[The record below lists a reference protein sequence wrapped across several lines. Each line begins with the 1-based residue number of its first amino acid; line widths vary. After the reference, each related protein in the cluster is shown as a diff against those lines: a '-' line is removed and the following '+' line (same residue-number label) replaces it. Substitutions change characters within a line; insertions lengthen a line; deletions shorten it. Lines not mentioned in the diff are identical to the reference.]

1 MQNLRRMNSSA
12 ILQLNIQHSTFNFFI
27 MIKKLFTLFICSI
40 SLAMTFTSCSE
51 EAFDTD
57 SVNKQTILVFY
68 PWTGSQSST
77 GLLGYLQNNIDS
89 ICDGIIDRK
98 GLNNSRVLVFLSDKY
113 NHSTLYDLQYNAT
126 TKSVDRVSLKEY
138 EGASYASAEGI
149 ADIMNEVKTQAS
161 ALNYA
166 LIVGVHGCGWTYAS
180 DWSRYPY
187 YARPS
192 VTRPS
197 DSALSGYSAADNSA
211 TGYSAAG
218 YSATGISSFS
228 GIQFG
233 PDPNAPLTRF
243 FGSVSLAENAMD
255 ISTLAEGIRE
265 SGLKM
270 QYILFDACY
279 MSNIETA
286 YELKDVTNYMI
297 ASGSEIMA
305 AGLPYRSMWSYLNSP
320 TPNYSSIVSTS
331 VNFYKNSSAPFC
343 NLAAIDC
350 RQVEKLASVMKDINA
365 ENQLQASVN
374 LDSIQHLDGFRPNLF
389 YDLETYVDSLRPS
402 GYLLDQFKSQLKL
415 TIKASD
421 HTDEAYTCIYSSDSF
436 KIKNYCGITI
446 SDPSQHS
453 VAIKGRE
460 KTGWWK
466 ATH

>member
-1 MQNLRRMNSSA
+1 
-12 ILQLNIQHSTFNFFI
+12 
-27 MIKKLFTLFICSI
+27 
-40 SLAMTFTSCSE
+40 MTFTSCSE

-57 SVNKQTILVFY
+57 SVNKQTILVYY
-68 PWTGSQSST
+68 PWTGSTSSI
-77 GLLGYLQNNIDS
+77 GLLNYLQNNIDS
-89 ICDGIIDRK
+89 ICDGIIEKK
-98 GLNNSRVLVFLSDKY
+98 GLNNSRVLVFLSKKY
-113 NHSTLYDLQYNAT
+113 NQSTLYDLQYDAT
-126 TKSVDRVSLKEY
+126 TKSVNRVSLKEY
-138 EGASYASAEGI
+138 EGTSYATAEGF
-149 ADIMNEVKTQAS
+149 ADILNEVKTQAS

-166 LIVGVHGCGWTYAS
+166 LIVGVHGCGWTYAE
-180 DWSRYPY
+180 DWGNYPY
-187 YARPS
+187 YARPAIGS
-192 VTRPS
+192 N
-197 DSALSGYSAADNSA
+197 SGSDNS
-211 TGYSAAG
+211 GSSYSAAG
-218 YSATGISSFS
+218 YSAASSTPASFS

-233 PDPNAPLTRF
+233 NNPDAPLTRF
-243 FGSVSLAENAMD
+243 FGSVSLKESATD
-255 ISTLAEGIRE
+255 ISTLAEGIKQ

-279 MSNIETA
+279 MSNVETA

-320 TPNYSSIVSTS
+320 TPNYSGIVSTS
-331 VNFYKNSSAPFC
+331 VNFYKNNSSAPFC

>member
-1 MQNLRRMNSSA
+1 
-12 ILQLNIQHSTFNFFI
+12 

-40 SLAMTFTSCSE
+40 SLAMTFTGCSE

-113 NHSTLYDLQYNAT
+113 NHSTLYDLQCNAT
-126 TKSVDRVSLKEY
+126 TKSVDRVPLKEY

-149 ADIMNEVKTQAS
+149 ADIMNEVKTKAS

-192 VTRPS
+192 VTRPR
-197 DSALSGYSAADNSA
+197 DNN
-211 TGYSAAG
+211 
-218 YSATGISSFS
+218 FS

-331 VNFYKNSSAPFC
+331 VNFYKNNSSAPFC

-365 ENQLQASVN
+365 EYQLSASVS

-389 YDLETYVDSLRPS
+389 YDLETYVDSLPPS
-402 GYLLDQFKSQLKL
+402 GYLLDQFKNQLKL

>member
-1 MQNLRRMNSSA
+1 
-12 ILQLNIQHSTFNFFI
+12 
-27 MIKKLFTLFICSI
+27 MIKKPFTLFICMI

-89 ICDGIIDRK
+89 ISDGIIDRK

-126 TKSVDRVSLKEY
+126 TKSVDRVPLKEY

-192 VTRPS
+192 VTRPR

-211 TGYSAAG
+211 TD
-218 YSATGISSFS
+218 ISSFS

-305 AGLPYRSMWSYLNSP
+305 AGLPYRSMWSYLNSA
-320 TPNYSSIVSTS
+320 TPNYSGIVSTS

-350 RQVEKLASVMKDINA
+350 RQVEKLASVMKEINA
-365 ENQLQASVN
+365 QYQLSASVS

>member
-1 MQNLRRMNSSA
+1 
-12 ILQLNIQHSTFNFFI
+12 
-27 MIKKLFTLFICSI
+27 MIKKLFTLFICMI

-89 ICDGIIDRK
+89 ISDGIIDRK

-126 TKSVDRVSLKEY
+126 TKSVDRVPLKEY

-197 DSALSGYSAADNSA
+197 DNN
-211 TGYSAAG
+211 
-218 YSATGISSFS
+218 FS

-305 AGLPYRSMWSYLNSP
+305 AGLPYRSMWSYLNSA
-320 TPNYSSIVSTS
+320 TPNYSGIVSTS

-350 RQVEKLASVMKDINA
+350 RQVEKLASVMKEINA
-365 ENQLQASVN
+365 QYQLSASVS

-389 YDLETYVDSLRPS
+389 YDLETYVDSLHPS
-402 GYLLDQFKSQLKL
+402 GYLLDQFKNQLKL

>member
-1 MQNLRRMNSSA
+1 VCHAL
-12 ILQLNIQHSTFNFFI
+12 STKHLTFLDIN

-40 SLAMTFTSCSE
+40 SLAMTFTGCSE

-68 PWTGSQSST
+68 PWTGSKSYT

-149 ADIMNEVKTQAS
+149 ADILNEVKTKAS

-197 DSALSGYSAADNSA
+197 DNN
-211 TGYSAAG
+211 
-218 YSATGISSFS
+218 FS

-331 VNFYKNSSAPFC
+331 VNFYKNNSSAPFC

-365 ENQLQASVN
+365 EYQLSASVS

-389 YDLETYVDSLRPS
+389 YDLETYVDSLHPS
-402 GYLLDQFKSQLKL
+402 GYLLDQFKNQLKL

-421 HTDEAYTCIYSSDSF
+421 HTEEAYTCIYSSDSF

>member
-1 MQNLRRMNSSA
+1 
-12 ILQLNIQHSTFNFFI
+12 

-51 EAFDTD
+51 EAFDPD
-57 SVNKQTILVFY
+57 SVNKQTILVYY
-68 PWTGSQSST
+68 PWTGDKNST
-77 GLLGYLQNNIDS
+77 GLLGDLQNNIDS

-126 TKSVDRVSLKEY
+126 TKSVDRVPLKEY

-166 LIVGVHGCGWTYAS
+166 LIVGVHGCGWTYAN

-197 DSALSGYSAADNSA
+197 DNN
-211 TGYSAAG
+211 
-218 YSATGISSFS
+218 FS

-350 RQVEKLASVMKDINA
+350 RQVEKLAGVMKDINA
-365 ENQLQASVN
+365 EYQLPASVS

-389 YDLETYVDSLRPS
+389 YDLETYVDSLHPS

-421 HTDEAYTCIYSSDSF
+421 HTEEAYTCIYSSDSF

>member
-1 MQNLRRMNSSA
+1 
-12 ILQLNIQHSTFNFFI
+12 
-27 MIKKLFTLFICSI
+27 MIKKLFTLFICMI
-40 SLAMTFTSCSE
+40 SLAMTFTGCSE

-57 SVNKQTILVFY
+57 SVNKQTILAFY
-68 PWTGSQSST
+68 PWTGGKSST
-77 GLLGYLQNNIDS
+77 ELLGYLQNNIDS

-126 TKSVDRVSLKEY
+126 TKSVDRVPLKEY

-149 ADIMNEVKTQAS
+149 ADILNEVKTQAS

-192 VTRPS
+192 VTRPR
-197 DSALSGYSAADNSA
+197 DNN
-211 TGYSAAG
+211 
-218 YSATGISSFS
+218 FS

-255 ISTLAEGIRE
+255 ISTLAEGIKE

-305 AGLPYRSMWSYLNSP
+305 AGLPYRSMWSYLNSS

-350 RQVEKLASVMKDINA
+350 RQVEKLAGVMKDINA
-365 ENQLQASVN
+365 ENQLSASVS

-389 YDLETYVDSLRPS
+389 YDLETYVDSLHPS
-402 GYLLDQFKSQLKL
+402 GYLLDQFKNQLKL

-421 HTDEAYTCIYSSDSF
+421 HTEEAYTCIYSSESF

>member
-1 MQNLRRMNSSA
+1 
-12 ILQLNIQHSTFNFFI
+12 

-98 GLNNSRVLVFLSDKY
+98 GLNNSRVLVFLSNKY

-126 TKSVDRVSLKEY
+126 TKSVDRVPLKEY
-138 EGASYASAEGI
+138 EGTSYASAEGI
-149 ADIMNEVKTQAS
+149 ADIMNEVKTKAS

-197 DSALSGYSAADNSA
+197 DNN
-211 TGYSAAG
+211 
-218 YSATGISSFS
+218 FS

-320 TPNYSSIVSTS
+320 TPNYSGIVSTS
-331 VNFYKNSSAPFC
+331 VNFYKNNSSAPFC

-365 ENQLQASVN
+365 EYQLSASVS

>member
-1 MQNLRRMNSSA
+1 MCHTL
-12 ILQLNIQHSTFNFFI
+12 STKHLTFLDIN
-27 MIKKLFTLFICSI
+27 MIKKLFTLFICTI
-40 SLAMTFTSCSE
+40 SLAMTFTGCSE

-98 GLNNSRVLVFLSDKY
+98 GLNNSRVLVFLSDNY
-113 NHSTLYDLQYNAT
+113 NHSMLYDLQYNAT
-126 TKSVDRVSLKEY
+126 TKSVDRVPLKEY

-149 ADIMNEVKTQAS
+149 ADILNEVKTQAN

-192 VTRPS
+192 VTRPR
-197 DSALSGYSAADNSA
+197 DNN
-211 TGYSAAG
+211 
-218 YSATGISSFS
+218 FS

-305 AGLPYRSMWSYLNSP
+305 AGLPYRSMWSYLNSS

-350 RQVEKLASVMKDINA
+350 RQVEKLAGVMKDINA
-365 ENQLQASVN
+365 EYQLSASVS

-389 YDLETYVDSLRPS
+389 YDLETYVDSLHPS

>member
-1 MQNLRRMNSSA
+1 
-12 ILQLNIQHSTFNFFI
+12 
-27 MIKKLFTLFICSI
+27 MIKKLFTLFICTI

-51 EAFDTD
+51 EAFDPD

-68 PWTGSQSST
+68 PWTGSKSST

-126 TKSVDRVSLKEY
+126 TKSVDRVPLKEY

-149 ADIMNEVKTQAS
+149 ADILNEVKTKAS

-192 VTRPS
+192 VTRPR
-197 DSALSGYSAADNSA
+197 DNN
-211 TGYSAAG
+211 
-218 YSATGISSFS
+218 FS

-320 TPNYSSIVSTS
+320 TPNYSGIVSTS
-331 VNFYKNSSAPFC
+331 VNFYKNNSSAPFC

-389 YDLETYVDSLRPS
+389 YDLETYVDSLHPS

>member
-1 MQNLRRMNSSA
+1 
-12 ILQLNIQHSTFNFFI
+12 
-27 MIKKLFTLFICSI
+27 MIKKLFTLFICMI
-40 SLAMTFTSCSE
+40 SLAMTFTGCSE

-89 ICDGIIDRK
+89 ISDGIIDRK

-126 TKSVDRVSLKEY
+126 TKSVDRVPLKEY

-197 DSALSGYSAADNSA
+197 DNN
-211 TGYSAAG
+211 
-218 YSATGISSFS
+218 FS

-331 VNFYKNSSAPFC
+331 VNFYKNNSSAPFC

-365 ENQLQASVN
+365 EYQLSASVS

-389 YDLETYVDSLRPS
+389 YDLETYVDSLHPS
-402 GYLLDQFKSQLKL
+402 GYLLDQFKNQLKL

-421 HTDEAYTCIYSSDSF
+421 HTEEAYTCIYSSDSF

>member
-1 MQNLRRMNSSA
+1 
-12 ILQLNIQHSTFNFFI
+12 
-27 MIKKLFTLFICSI
+27 MIKKLFTLFICMI
-40 SLAMTFTSCSE
+40 SLAMTFTGCSE

-57 SVNKQTILVFY
+57 SVNKQTILAFY
-68 PWTGSQSST
+68 PWTGGKSST
-77 GLLGYLQNNIDS
+77 ELLGYLQNNIDS

-126 TKSVDRVSLKEY
+126 TKSVDRVPLKEY

-149 ADIMNEVKTQAS
+149 ADILNEVKTQAN

-192 VTRPS
+192 VTRPR
-197 DSALSGYSAADNSA
+197 DNN
-211 TGYSAAG
+211 
-218 YSATGISSFS
+218 FS

-305 AGLPYRSMWSYLNSP
+305 AGLPYRSMWSYLNSA

-350 RQVEKLASVMKDINA
+350 RQVEKLASVMKEINA
-365 ENQLQASVN
+365 QYQLSASVS
-374 LDSIQHLDGFRPNLF
+374 LDSIQHLDGFRPHLF

>member
-1 MQNLRRMNSSA
+1 
-12 ILQLNIQHSTFNFFI
+12 

-40 SLAMTFTSCSE
+40 SLAMTFTGCSE

-68 PWTGSQSST
+68 PWTGSKSST

-126 TKSVDRVSLKEY
+126 TKSVDRVPLKEY

-149 ADIMNEVKTQAS
+149 ADILNEVKTKAS

-197 DSALSGYSAADNSA
+197 DNN
-211 TGYSAAG
+211 
-218 YSATGISSFS
+218 FS

-243 FGSVSLAENAMD
+243 FGSVSLAENAID

-305 AGLPYRSMWSYLNSP
+305 AGLPYRSMWSYLNSA
-320 TPNYSSIVSTS
+320 TPNYSGIVSTS

-365 ENQLQASVN
+365 EYQLSASVS

-389 YDLETYVDSLRPS
+389 YDLETYVDSLHPS
-402 GYLLDQFKSQLKL
+402 GYLLDQFKNQLKL

-421 HTDEAYTCIYSSDSF
+421 HTEEAYTCIYSSDSF

-453 VAIKGRE
+453 VAIKGKE

>member
-1 MQNLRRMNSSA
+1 MCHTL
-12 ILQLNIQHSTFNFFI
+12 STKHLTFLDIN

-126 TKSVDRVSLKEY
+126 TKSVDRVPLKEY

-149 ADIMNEVKTQAS
+149 ADILNEVKTKAS

-192 VTRPS
+192 VTRPR
-197 DSALSGYSAADNSA
+197 DNN
-211 TGYSAAG
+211 
-218 YSATGISSFS
+218 FS
-228 GIQFG
+228 GILFG

-265 SGLKM
+265 SELKM

-305 AGLPYRSMWSYLNSP
+305 AGLPYRSMWSYLNSA
-320 TPNYSSIVSTS
+320 TPNYSGIVSTS

-350 RQVEKLASVMKDINA
+350 RQVEKLAGVMKDINA
-365 ENQLQASVN
+365 EYQLSASVS

-389 YDLETYVDSLRPS
+389 YDLETYVDSLHPS

>member
-1 MQNLRRMNSSA
+1 MCHAL
-12 ILQLNIQHSTFNFFI
+12 STKHLTFLDIN

-40 SLAMTFTSCSE
+40 SLALTFTGCSE

-68 PWTGSQSST
+68 PWTGDKSST

-126 TKSVDRVSLKEY
+126 TKSVDRVPLKEY

-149 ADIMNEVKTQAS
+149 ADILNEVKTQAS

-166 LIVGVHGCGWTYAS
+166 LIVGAHGCGWTYAS
-180 DWSRYPY
+180 DWNRYPY

-211 TGYSAAG
+211 TG

-243 FGSVSLAENAMD
+243 FGSVSLAENAID

-270 QYILFDACY
+270 QYILFDVCY

-297 ASGSEIMA
+297 ACGSEIMA
-305 AGLPYRSMWSYLNSP
+305 KGIPYRLMWSYLNGT
-320 TPNYSSIVSTS
+320 TPNYSSLVNGI
-331 VNFYKNSSAPFC
+331 VNFYKNSNFPYC
-343 NLAAIDC
+343 NMAAIDC
-350 RQVEKLASVMKDINA
+350 RQLDALANVMKEIN
-365 ENQLQASVN
+365 QKYTLDTTIP
-374 LDSIQHLDGFRPNLF
+374 LDSIQPLDGFLPHLS
-389 YDLETYVDSLRPS
+389 YDMAVYVDSLKPN
-402 GYLLDQFKSQLKL
+402 GYLKEQFSNQLKK
-415 TIKASD
+415 TVKAAA
-421 HTDEAYTCIYSSDSF
+421 HTDCAYTALRQYPEVTI
-436 KIKNYCGITI
+436 KIKNYCGLSI
-446 SDPSQHS
+446 SDPSQHP
-453 VAIKGRE
+453 VAIRGKE

-466 ATH
+466 ATHE

>member
-1 MQNLRRMNSSA
+1 
-12 ILQLNIQHSTFNFFI
+12 
-27 MIKKLFTLFICSI
+27 MIKKLFTLFICMI
-40 SLAMTFTSCSE
+40 SLAMTFTGCSE

-57 SVNKQTILVFY
+57 SVNKQTILAFY
-68 PWTGSQSST
+68 PWTGDKSST

-126 TKSVDRVSLKEY
+126 TKSVDRVPLKEY

-149 ADIMNEVKTQAS
+149 ADILNEVKTQAS

-192 VTRPS
+192 VTRPR
-197 DSALSGYSAADNSA
+197 DNN
-211 TGYSAAG
+211 
-218 YSATGISSFS
+218 FS

-255 ISTLAEGIRE
+255 ISTLAEGIKE

-320 TPNYSSIVSTS
+320 TPNYSGIVSTS

-350 RQVEKLASVMKDINA
+350 RQVEKLAGVMKDINA
-365 ENQLQASVN
+365 ENQLSASVS

-389 YDLETYVDSLRPS
+389 YDLETYVDSLHPS
-402 GYLLDQFKSQLKL
+402 GYLLDQFKNQLKL

-421 HTDEAYTCIYSSDSF
+421 HTEEAYTCIYSSESF

>member
-1 MQNLRRMNSSA
+1 MCHAL
-12 ILQLNIQHSTFNFFI
+12 STKHLTFLDIN

-126 TKSVDRVSLKEY
+126 TKSVDRVPLKEY

-192 VTRPS
+192 VTRPR
-197 DSALSGYSAADNSA
+197 DNN
-211 TGYSAAG
+211 
-218 YSATGISSFS
+218 FS

-305 AGLPYRSMWSYLNSP
+305 AGLPYRSMWSYLNSA
-320 TPNYSSIVSTS
+320 TPNYSGIVSTS

-350 RQVEKLASVMKDINA
+350 RQVEKLASVMKEINA
-365 ENQLQASVN
+365 QYQLSASVS

-389 YDLETYVDSLRPS
+389 YDLETYVDSLHPS

-421 HTDEAYTCIYSSDSF
+421 HADEAYTCIYSSDSF

>member
-1 MQNLRRMNSSA
+1 MCHAL
-12 ILQLNIQHSTFNFFI
+12 STKHLTFLDIN

-40 SLAMTFTSCSE
+40 SLALTFTGCSE

-68 PWTGSQSST
+68 PWTGDKSST

-126 TKSVDRVSLKEY
+126 TKSVDRVPLKEY

-149 ADIMNEVKTQAS
+149 ADIMNEVKTKAS

-197 DSALSGYSAADNSA
+197 DNN
-211 TGYSAAG
+211 
-218 YSATGISSFS
+218 FS

-320 TPNYSSIVSTS
+320 TPNYSGIVSTS
-331 VNFYKNSSAPFC
+331 VNFYKNNSSAPFC

-365 ENQLQASVN
+365 EYQLSASVS

>member
-1 MQNLRRMNSSA
+1 
-12 ILQLNIQHSTFNFFI
+12 
-27 MIKKLFTLFICSI
+27 MIKKLFTLFICMI
-40 SLAMTFTSCSE
+40 SLAMTFTGCSE

-68 PWTGSQSST
+68 PWTGDKSRT
-77 GLLGYLQNNIDS
+77 GLLGDLQNNIDS

-126 TKSVDRVSLKEY
+126 TKSVDRVPLKEY

-149 ADIMNEVKTQAS
+149 ADILNEVKTKAS

-166 LIVGVHGCGWTYAS
+166 LIVGAHGCGWTYAS
-180 DWSRYPY
+180 DWSKYPD

-192 VTRPS
+192 VTRPR
-197 DSALSGYSAADNSA
+197 DNN
-211 TGYSAAG
+211 
-218 YSATGISSFS
+218 FS

-305 AGLPYRSMWSYLNSP
+305 AGLPYRSMWSYLNSS
-320 TPNYSSIVSTS
+320 TPNYSGIVSTS
-331 VNFYKNSSAPFC
+331 VNFYKNNSSAPFC

-350 RQVEKLASVMKDINA
+350 RQVEKLAGVMKDINA
-365 ENQLQASVN
+365 ENQLLASVS

-389 YDLETYVDSLRPS
+389 YDLETYVDSLHPS
-402 GYLLDQFKSQLKL
+402 GYLLDQFKNQLKL

-421 HTDEAYTCIYSSDSF
+421 HTDEAYTYIFSPDYI

>member
-1 MQNLRRMNSSA
+1 
-12 ILQLNIQHSTFNFFI
+12 
-27 MIKKLFTLFICSI
+27 MIKKLFTLFICMI
-40 SLAMTFTSCSE
+40 SLAMTFTGCSE

-68 PWTGSQSST
+68 PWTGSKSYT

-126 TKSVDRVSLKEY
+126 TKSVDRVPLKEY

-149 ADIMNEVKTQAS
+149 ADILNEVKTQAS

-166 LIVGVHGCGWTYAS
+166 LIVGAHGCGWTYAS
-180 DWSRYPY
+180 DWSKYPD

-197 DSALSGYSAADNSA
+197 DSALN
-211 TGYSAAG
+211 GYSAAG

-305 AGLPYRSMWSYLNSP
+305 AGLPYRSMWSYLNSS

-350 RQVEKLASVMKDINA
+350 RQVEKLAGVMKDINA

-389 YDLETYVDSLRPS
+389 YDLETYVDSLHPS

>member
-1 MQNLRRMNSSA
+1 
-12 ILQLNIQHSTFNFFI
+12 

-40 SLAMTFTSCSE
+40 SLALTFTGCSE

-68 PWTGSQSST
+68 PWTGSKSST

-98 GLNNSRVLVFLSDKY
+98 GLNNSRVLVFLSNKY

-126 TKSVDRVSLKEY
+126 TKSVDRVPLKEY
-138 EGASYASAEGI
+138 EGTSYASAEGI
-149 ADIMNEVKTQAS
+149 ADIMNEVKTKAS

-197 DSALSGYSAADNSA
+197 DNN
-211 TGYSAAG
+211 
-218 YSATGISSFS
+218 FS

-320 TPNYSSIVSTS
+320 TPNYSGIVSTS
-331 VNFYKNSSAPFC
+331 VNFYKNNSSAPFC

-365 ENQLQASVN
+365 EYQLSASVS

>member
-1 MQNLRRMNSSA
+1 M
-12 ILQLNIQHSTFNFFI
+12 
-27 MIKKLFTLFICSI
+27 I
-40 SLAMTFTSCSE
+40 SLAMTFTGCSE

-98 GLNNSRVLVFLSDKY
+98 GLNNSRILVFLSDKY

-126 TKSVDRVSLKEY
+126 TKSVNRVPLKEY
-138 EGASYASAEGI
+138 EGASYATAEGF
-149 ADIMNEVKTQAS
+149 ADILNEVKTQAS

-192 VTRPS
+192 VTRPR
-197 DSALSGYSAADNSA
+197 DNN
-211 TGYSAAG
+211 
-218 YSATGISSFS
+218 FS

-279 MSNIETA
+279 MSNVETA

-320 TPNYSSIVSTS
+320 TPNYSGIVSTS
-331 VNFYKNSSAPFC
+331 VNFYKNNSSAPFC

-365 ENQLQASVN
+365 EYQLSASVS

>member
-1 MQNLRRMNSSA
+1 
-12 ILQLNIQHSTFNFFI
+12 

-126 TKSVDRVSLKEY
+126 TKSVDRVPLKEY

-192 VTRPS
+192 VTRPR
-197 DSALSGYSAADNSA
+197 DNN
-211 TGYSAAG
+211 
-218 YSATGISSFS
+218 FS

-320 TPNYSSIVSTS
+320 TPNYSGIVSTS

-365 ENQLQASVN
+365 EYQLSASVS
-374 LDSIQHLDGFRPNLF
+374 LDSIQHLDGFRPHLF

>member
-1 MQNLRRMNSSA
+1 
-12 ILQLNIQHSTFNFFI
+12 

-40 SLAMTFTSCSE
+40 SLAMTFTGCSE

-68 PWTGSQSST
+68 PWTGSKSST

-126 TKSVDRVSLKEY
+126 TKSVDRVPLKEY

-149 ADIMNEVKTQAS
+149 ADIMNEVKTKAS

-192 VTRPS
+192 VTRPR
-197 DSALSGYSAADNSA
+197 DNN
-211 TGYSAAG
+211 
-218 YSATGISSFS
+218 FS

-305 AGLPYRSMWSYLNSP
+305 AGLPYRSMWSYLNSS

-365 ENQLQASVN
+365 EYQLSASVS

>member
-1 MQNLRRMNSSA
+1 
-12 ILQLNIQHSTFNFFI
+12 

-40 SLAMTFTSCSE
+40 SLAMTFTGCSE

-126 TKSVDRVSLKEY
+126 TKSVDRVPLKEY

-192 VTRPS
+192 VTRPR
-197 DSALSGYSAADNSA
+197 DNN
-211 TGYSAAG
+211 
-218 YSATGISSFS
+218 FS

-305 AGLPYRSMWSYLNSP
+305 AGLPYRSMWSYLNSA
-320 TPNYSSIVSTS
+320 TPNYSGIVSTS

-374 LDSIQHLDGFRPNLF
+374 LDSIQHLDGFRPHLF

>member
-1 MQNLRRMNSSA
+1 
-12 ILQLNIQHSTFNFFI
+12 

-40 SLAMTFTSCSE
+40 SLALTFTGCSE

-68 PWTGSQSST
+68 PWTGDKSST

-126 TKSVDRVSLKEY
+126 TKSVDRVPLKEY

-149 ADIMNEVKTQAS
+149 ADILNEVKTQAS

-197 DSALSGYSAADNSA
+197 DNN
-211 TGYSAAG
+211 
-218 YSATGISSFS
+218 FS

-305 AGLPYRSMWSYLNSP
+305 AGLPYRSMWSYLNSA
-320 TPNYSSIVSTS
+320 TPNYSGIVSTS

-350 RQVEKLASVMKDINA
+350 RQVEKLAGVMKDINA
-365 ENQLQASVN
+365 EYQLSASVS
-374 LDSIQHLDGFRPNLF
+374 LDSIQHLDGFRPHLF

>member
-1 MQNLRRMNSSA
+1 
-12 ILQLNIQHSTFNFFI
+12 

-40 SLAMTFTSCSE
+40 SLAMTFTGCSE

-113 NHSTLYDLQYNAT
+113 NHSMLYDLQYNAT
-126 TKSVDRVSLKEY
+126 TKSVDRVPLKEY
-138 EGASYASAEGI
+138 EGTSYASAEGI
-149 ADIMNEVKTQAS
+149 ADIMNEVKTKAS

-197 DSALSGYSAADNSA
+197 DNN
-211 TGYSAAG
+211 
-218 YSATGISSFS
+218 FS

-305 AGLPYRSMWSYLNSP
+305 AGLPYRSMWSYLNSA
-320 TPNYSSIVSTS
+320 TPNYSGIVSTS

-350 RQVEKLASVMKDINA
+350 RQVEKLAGVMKDINA
-365 ENQLQASVN
+365 EYQLSASVS
-374 LDSIQHLDGFRPNLF
+374 LDSIQHLDGFRPHLF

>member
-1 MQNLRRMNSSA
+1 
-12 ILQLNIQHSTFNFFI
+12 
-27 MIKKLFTLFICSI
+27 MIKKLFTLFICMI
-40 SLAMTFTSCSE
+40 SLAMTFTGCSE

-68 PWTGSQSST
+68 PWTGSQSDT
-77 GLLGYLQNNIDS
+77 GLLGDLQNNIDS

-98 GLNNSRVLVFLSDKY
+98 GLNNSRVLVFLSNKY
-113 NHSTLYDLQYNAT
+113 NHSMLYDLQYNAT
-126 TKSVDRVSLKEY
+126 TKSVDRVPLKEY

-149 ADIMNEVKTQAS
+149 ADILNEVKTQAS

-166 LIVGVHGCGWTYAS
+166 LIVGAHGCGWTYAS
-180 DWSRYPY
+180 DWSKYPD

-197 DSALSGYSAADNSA
+197 DSALNGYSA
-211 TGYSAAG
+211 TG

-320 TPNYSSIVSTS
+320 TPNYSGIVSTS

-350 RQVEKLASVMKDINA
+350 RQVEKLAGVMKDINA
-365 ENQLQASVN
+365 EYQLSASVS

-389 YDLETYVDSLRPS
+389 YDLETYVDSLHPS

>member
-1 MQNLRRMNSSA
+1 
-12 ILQLNIQHSTFNFFI
+12 

-40 SLAMTFTSCSE
+40 SLAMTFTGCSE

-68 PWTGSQSST
+68 PWTGSKSYT

-98 GLNNSRVLVFLSDKY
+98 GLNNSRVLVFLSNKY
-113 NHSTLYDLQYNAT
+113 NHSMLYDLQYNAT
-126 TKSVDRVSLKEY
+126 TKSVDRVPLKEY

-149 ADIMNEVKTQAS
+149 ADIMNEVKTKAS

-180 DWSRYPY
+180 DWSKYPD

-197 DSALSGYSAADNSA
+197 DSALNGYSA
-211 TGYSAAG
+211 TG

-305 AGLPYRSMWSYLNSP
+305 AGLPYRSMWSYLNSS

-350 RQVEKLASVMKDINA
+350 RQVEKLAGVMKDINA
-365 ENQLQASVN
+365 EYQLSASVS

-389 YDLETYVDSLRPS
+389 YDLETYVDSLHPS

>member
-1 MQNLRRMNSSA
+1 
-12 ILQLNIQHSTFNFFI
+12 

-68 PWTGSQSST
+68 PWTGSKSYT

-126 TKSVDRVSLKEY
+126 TKSVDRVPLKEY

-149 ADIMNEVKTQAS
+149 ADILNEVKTQAS

-192 VTRPS
+192 VTRPR
-197 DSALSGYSAADNSA
+197 DNN
-211 TGYSAAG
+211 
-218 YSATGISSFS
+218 FS
-228 GIQFG
+228 GILFG
-233 PDPNAPLTRF
+233 PDSNAPLTRF

-305 AGLPYRSMWSYLNSP
+305 AGLPYRSMWSYLNSA
-320 TPNYSSIVSTS
+320 TPNYSGIVSTS

-350 RQVEKLASVMKDINA
+350 RQVEKLASVMKEINA
-365 ENQLQASVN
+365 QYQLSASVS

-389 YDLETYVDSLRPS
+389 YDLETYVDSLHPS

>member
-1 MQNLRRMNSSA
+1 
-12 ILQLNIQHSTFNFFI
+12 
-27 MIKKLFTLFICSI
+27 MIKKLFTLFICMI
-40 SLAMTFTSCSE
+40 SLAMTFTGCSE

-68 PWTGSQSST
+68 PWTGSKSYT

-126 TKSVDRVSLKEY
+126 TKSVDRVPLKEY

-149 ADIMNEVKTQAS
+149 ADILNEVKTQAS

-166 LIVGVHGCGWTYAS
+166 LIVGAHGCGWTYAS
-180 DWSRYPY
+180 DWSKYPD

-197 DSALSGYSAADNSA
+197 DSALNGYSA
-211 TGYSAAG
+211 TG

-320 TPNYSSIVSTS
+320 TPNYSGIVSTS

-350 RQVEKLASVMKDINA
+350 RQVEKLAGVMKDINA
-365 ENQLQASVN
+365 EYQLSASVS

-389 YDLETYVDSLRPS
+389 YDLETYVDSLHPS

>member
-1 MQNLRRMNSSA
+1 
-12 ILQLNIQHSTFNFFI
+12 

-89 ICDGIIDRK
+89 ISDGIIDRK

-113 NHSTLYDLQYNAT
+113 NHSMLYDLQYNAT
-126 TKSVDRVSLKEY
+126 TKSVDRVPLKEY

-149 ADIMNEVKTQAS
+149 ADILNEVKTQAN

-192 VTRPS
+192 VTRPR
-197 DSALSGYSAADNSA
+197 DNN
-211 TGYSAAG
+211 
-218 YSATGISSFS
+218 FS

-233 PDPNAPLTRF
+233 PDPNVPLTRF

-305 AGLPYRSMWSYLNSP
+305 AGLPYRSMWSYLNSA
-320 TPNYSSIVSTS
+320 TPNYSGIVSTS

-350 RQVEKLASVMKDINA
+350 RQVEKLASVMKEINA
-365 ENQLQASVN
+365 QYQLSASVS
-374 LDSIQHLDGFRPNLF
+374 LDSIQYLDGFRPHLF

>member
-1 MQNLRRMNSSA
+1 
-12 ILQLNIQHSTFNFFI
+12 
-27 MIKKLFTLFICSI
+27 MIKKLFTLFICTL
-40 SLAMTFTSCSE
+40 SLAATFTSCGD
-51 EAFDTD
+51 EAIDVE

-68 PWTGSQSST
+68 PWTGSQSYT
-77 GLLGYLQNNIDS
+77 GVLGYLQNNIDS

-113 NHSTLYDLQYNAT
+113 NHSMLYDLQYNAT
-126 TKSVDRVSLKEY
+126 TKSVDRVPLKEY

-149 ADIMNEVKTQAS
+149 ADILNEVKTQAS

-166 LIVGVHGCGWTYAS
+166 LIVGAHGCGWTYAS

-197 DSALSGYSAADNSA
+197 DRTLSGYSAADN
-211 TGYSAAG
+211 
-218 YSATGISSFS
+218 SATGISSFS

-305 AGLPYRSMWSYLNSP
+305 AGLPYRSMWSYLNSS

-331 VNFYKNSSAPFC
+331 VNFYKNNSSAPFC
-343 NLAAIDC
+343 NMAAIDC
-350 RQVEKLASVMKDINA
+350 RQMDNLAQVMKEINSKYT
-365 ENQLQASVN
+365 LSSSVP
-374 LDSIQHLDGFRPNLF
+374 LDSIQPLDGFSPNLF
-389 YDLETYVDSLRPS
+389 YDMSVYVDSLVPS
-402 GYLLDQFKSQLKL
+402 GSLKDKYTSQMKL
-415 TIKASD
+415 TIKAAA
-421 HTDEAYTCIYSSDSF
+421 HTEQAYTALKSYRGTTF
-436 KIKNYCGITI
+436 KVKNYCGLSI

-460 KTGWWK
+460 KTAWWK

>member
-1 MQNLRRMNSSA
+1 
-12 ILQLNIQHSTFNFFI
+12 

-113 NHSTLYDLQYNAT
+113 NHSMLYDLQYNAT
-126 TKSVDRVSLKEY
+126 TKSVDRVPLKEY

-149 ADIMNEVKTQAS
+149 ADIMNEVKTKAS

-197 DSALSGYSAADNSA
+197 DNN
-211 TGYSAAG
+211 
-218 YSATGISSFS
+218 FS

-331 VNFYKNSSAPFC
+331 VNFYKNNSSAPFC

-365 ENQLQASVN
+365 EYQLSASVS

-389 YDLETYVDSLRPS
+389 YDLETYVDSLHPS
-402 GYLLDQFKSQLKL
+402 GYLLDQFKNQLKL

-421 HTDEAYTCIYSSDSF
+421 HTEEAYTCIYSSDSF

>member
-1 MQNLRRMNSSA
+1 
-12 ILQLNIQHSTFNFFI
+12 

-40 SLAMTFTSCSE
+40 SLAMTFTGCSE

-126 TKSVDRVSLKEY
+126 TKSVDRVPLKEY

-192 VTRPS
+192 VTRPR
-197 DSALSGYSAADNSA
+197 DNN
-211 TGYSAAG
+211 
-218 YSATGISSFS
+218 FS

-320 TPNYSSIVSTS
+320 TPNYSGIVSTS
-331 VNFYKNSSAPFC
+331 VNFYKNNSSAPFC

-365 ENQLQASVN
+365 EYQLSASVS

-389 YDLETYVDSLRPS
+389 YDLETYVDSLHPS

>member
-1 MQNLRRMNSSA
+1 
-12 ILQLNIQHSTFNFFI
+12 
-27 MIKKLFTLFICSI
+27 MIKKLFTLFICMI

-89 ICDGIIDRK
+89 ISDGIIDRK

-126 TKSVDRVSLKEY
+126 TKSVDRVPLKEY
-138 EGASYASAEGI
+138 EGTSYASAEGF
-149 ADIMNEVKTQAS
+149 ADILNEVKTQAD

-192 VTRPS
+192 VTRPR
-197 DSALSGYSAADNSA
+197 DNN
-211 TGYSAAG
+211 
-218 YSATGISSFS
+218 FS

-305 AGLPYRSMWSYLNSP
+305 AGLPYRSMWSYLNSS

-331 VNFYKNSSAPFC
+331 VNFYKNNSSAPFC

-350 RQVEKLASVMKDINA
+350 RQLEKLAGVMKDINA
-365 ENQLQASVN
+365 ENQLSADVN

-402 GYLLDQFKSQLKL
+402 GYLLDQFKNQLKL

-421 HTDEAYTCIYSSDSF
+421 HTEEAYTCIYSSESF

>member
-1 MQNLRRMNSSA
+1 
-12 ILQLNIQHSTFNFFI
+12 
-27 MIKKLFTLFICSI
+27 MIKKLFTLFICMI
-40 SLAMTFTSCSE
+40 SLAMTFTGCSE

-68 PWTGSQSST
+68 PWTGSKSNT

-126 TKSVDRVSLKEY
+126 TKSVDRVPLKEY
-138 EGASYASAEGI
+138 EGTSYASAEGI
-149 ADIMNEVKTQAS
+149 ADIMNEVKTKAS

-192 VTRPS
+192 VTRPR
-197 DSALSGYSAADNSA
+197 DNN
-211 TGYSAAG
+211 
-218 YSATGISSFS
+218 FS

-320 TPNYSSIVSTS
+320 TPNYSGIVSTS
-331 VNFYKNSSAPFC
+331 VNFYKNNSSAPFC

-365 ENQLQASVN
+365 EYQLSASVS